1 MGYLEIAEKL
11 VNAVGGVDNIT
22 GVANCMTRVRFN
34 LKDNEKVD
42 NEEVKSISVVKGITQ
57 KGGQYQ
63 VVIGHEAVDICKA
76 IEEAYALEV
85 KEEEQEEEAKKKSFF
100 DTVLD
105 VMSGTMTPLIGI
117 IVGTAMITALLTILT
132 YFHIISAESQTYQF
146 FSTAAGSCFYAFP
159 IFAGFTAAN
168 KLKTDR
174 YLGALIGFILIYPS
188 LTNLISQEGGVRLF
202 GIQVQ
207 AYSYANTVLPVILSV
222 VLLKYVEKFVRKIC
236 PKVVAVFLVPM
247 ICLLILLPIIY
258 LVIGPIGIVLT
269 NWIGNAILWLS
280 ENVGF
285 LAVGITAAIL
295 PLLVSAG
302 MHMAVFSIFLGLIGT
317 LGYDPIYCPTFL
329 CLNIGVAGVALACG
343 LRAPKGE
350 EKSVGFS
357 ACVSGLMGISE
368 PALYTYVFTNRRIL
382 ISTMIALFISG
393 SLAGILG
400 LKDYVMGAKSVLTL
414 ITFLDEGNNLI
425 YAIIVFIV
433 SFVSCFLLTYFFGLG
448 GKRKK

>member
-1 MGYLEIAEKL
+1 
-11 VNAVGGVDNIT
+11 
-22 GVANCMTRVRFN
+22 
-34 LKDNEKVD
+34 
-42 NEEVKSISVVKGITQ
+42 
-57 KGGQYQ
+57 
-63 VVIGHEAVDICKA
+63 
-76 IEEAYALEV
+76 
-85 KEEEQEEEAKKKSFF
+85 
-100 DTVLD
+100 
-105 VMSGTMTPLIGI
+105 
-117 IVGTAMITALLTILT
+117 
-132 YFHIISAESQTYQF
+132 
-146 FSTAAGSCFYAFP
+146 
-159 IFAGFTAAN
+159 
-168 KLKTDR
+168 
-174 YLGALIGFILIYPS
+174 
-188 LTNLISQEGGVRLF
+188 
-202 GIQVQ
+202 
-207 AYSYANTVLPVILSV
+207 
-222 VLLKYVEKFVRKIC
+222 
-236 PKVVAVFLVPM
+236 
-247 ICLLILLPIIY
+247 
-258 LVIGPIGIVLT
+258 
-269 NWIGNAILWLS
+269 
-280 ENVGF
+280 
-285 LAVGITAAIL
+285 
-295 PLLVSAG
+295 
-302 MHMAVFSIFLGLIGT
+302 MAVFSIFLGLIGT